1 MKRNPTRRERGRPAV
16 PPRRPGGR
24 AMVLT
29 ILAIL
34 AAFAGYRALAADKP
48 PAEMRQAA
56 RDAQKKGNFKDAVGM
71 FSKLL
76 ADPDDDPLLAPDD
89 LSRAV
94 ECLQRLGRVDEVDDL
109 REKAVTTHAKN
120 WRLLER
126 AAQTYQNVEHE
137 GFVVAGQF
145 YRGGRRGNDGKM
157 VNAFER
163 DRVRALQLMQDATK
177 AATDEKDKAQVAEFY
192 FRFADMLLDRRYG
205 SGAWRLQYLT
215 DLSKLPDR
223 DEGYPYWAYGG
234 GNNRGAPVDENG
246 KPVFHRLPKSWEA
259 SQTDGER
266 WRWCLM
272 QASEYSPAVA
282 SRAKLIFAQ
291 FLQQQFDVQTM
302 ADFGFRRGFRGG
314 VGRGGGGGGGAA
326 GKAAKREGAAWPV
339 AAPKGE

>member
-56 RDAQKKGNFKDAVGM
+56 RDAQKKGNFKDALGM
-71 FSKLL
+71 YSKLL
-76 ADPDDDPLLAPDD
+76 ADPNDDPMEAPDD
-89 LSRAV
+89 LSRAI

-109 REKAVTTHAKN
+109 REKAVATHARN
-120 WRLLER
+120 GRLLER

-137 GFVVAGQF
+137 GFIVAGQF

-192 FRFADMLLDRRYG
+192 FRFADMLLDRRFG
-205 SGAWRLQYLT
+205 SGALRAPEPNDPSQF
-215 DLSKLPDR
+215 PGPA
-223 DEGYPYWAYGG
+223 EGHP
-234 GNNRGAPVDENG
+234 
-246 KPVFHRLPKSWEA
+246 
-259 SQTDGER
+259 
-266 WRWCLM
+266 
-272 QASEYSPAVA
+272 
-282 SRAKLIFAQ
+282 
-291 FLQQQFDVQTM
+291 
-302 ADFGFRRGFRGG
+302 
-314 VGRGGGGGGGAA
+314 
-326 GKAAKREGAAWPV
+326 
-339 AAPKGE
+339 